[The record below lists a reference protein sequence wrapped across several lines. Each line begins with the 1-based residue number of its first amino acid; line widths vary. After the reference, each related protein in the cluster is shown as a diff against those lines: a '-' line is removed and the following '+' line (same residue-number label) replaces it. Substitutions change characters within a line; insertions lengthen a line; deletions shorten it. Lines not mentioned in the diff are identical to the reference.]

1 MRFIKKWT
9 TSIFMWVASQRLQ
22 WEVLQWA
29 LNRLKTDWPEY
40 GCLHKR
46 EIYSKKCKSTNW
58 PKTKNEHILNL
69 TQESECSM
77 GRQQYECFQN
87 LHFHISSI
95 PQQSTSIC
103 FVSQEKLPS
112 KETAKK
118 SSQLLPFCHIG
129 NSKLGSFYSPQ
140 VVSSDLP
147 LLVSSVVRYYPPF
160 GIV

>member
-1 MRFIKKWT
+1 MDDVDLYVGGLSETPVGGIAMSTKKTKDRLAGIWLPAQTRNIK
-9 TSIFMWVASQRLQ
+9 Q
-22 WEVLQWA
+22 
-29 LNRLKTDWPEY
+29 
-40 GCLHKR
+40 
-46 EIYSKKCKSTNW
+46 KCKSMHW

-87 LHFHISSI
+87 LQFHISSI

-129 NSKLGSFYSPQ
+129 NSKLGFFYSPQ

-147 LLVSSVVRYYPPF
+147 LLVSSVVRYYPSF